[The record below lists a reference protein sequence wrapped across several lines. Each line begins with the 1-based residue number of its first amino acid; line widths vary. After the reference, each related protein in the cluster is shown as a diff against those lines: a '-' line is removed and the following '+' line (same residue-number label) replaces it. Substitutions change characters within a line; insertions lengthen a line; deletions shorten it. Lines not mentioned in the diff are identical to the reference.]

1 MEGGG
6 TSGGADD
13 KQVNLGFT
21 TLFTLKKIYSEVK
34 QVSFHLCLIHTQKTP
49 NTETTEVLSRSEL
62 LLSYKVTQ
70 G

>member
-34 QVSFHLCLIHTQKTP
+34 QVSFHLWDFLSVNQT